1 MQGIFLNLFYFTT
14 QLNSYQYPLINY
26 PIPENNNSTFTTT
39 LTPLAPLDANMTS
52 SNKNKSATTPKVP
65 TPPVQNQMTTKN
77 FFTTRDK
84 IHLDPQI
91 KKEWQ
96 KTGEYLIWT
105 VEILSFKVR
114 NRNLCLE
121 GMCKPHYDNGA
132 PAMFTST

>member
-1 MQGIFLNLFYFTT
+1 MTSLTASPEIVSSILLSKIVYTT
-14 QLNSYQYPLINY
+14 TTMAPVQ
-26 PIPENNNSTFTTT
+26 NNNSTFTTT
-39 LTPLAPLDANMTS
+39 LTPLAPLLLDAIMTS

-96 KTGEYLIWT
+96 KTGKY
-105 VEILSFKVR
+105 F
-114 NRNLCLE
+114 
-121 GMCKPHYDNGA
+121 M
-132 PAMFTST
+132 